1 MKKLKENYGPPVVTL
16 QHRRLFKH
24 HYYIKCRVQNEL
36 SLLQNM
42 AEGPFVSLDNLM
54 AYEEFEDITEDTF

>member
-1 MKKLKENYGPPVVTL
+1 MDPSVVTL

-24 HYYIKCRVQNEL
+24 HYYIKCRVKNEV

-42 AEGPFVSLDNLM
+42 TEGPFVSLDNHTT
-54 AYEEFEDITEDTF
+54 YEEFEDITEDTF